1 MLHVHIDQNTFNVHI
16 LSDIHYENSSYL
28 ERLLNTFQVPD
39 NIDRLQIDLSK
50 VKFIDSTGISFL
62 VKWLYPLSANL
73 EIEMTGATKPV
84 KKILSICKMEQFVL
98 LV

>member
-39 NIDRLQIDLSK
+39 NIDRLQIDLSQ

-84 KKILSICKMEQFVL
+84 KKILSICKIEQFVL

>member
-84 KKILSICKMEQFVL
+84 KKILSICKIEQFVL